1 MFVQQAFSVLLGAR
15 NCVRHLG
22 TAMDLPT
29 EVLLMMR
36 GKREAKDLALG
47 SYRVWAEYNR
57 NTVQGVQ
64 HPEEASGG
72 RTEEERPAQKVE
84 KIEKG
89 LQELQGDLWWPSSFF
104 ALTVPCRCR
113 SPPHTVLSLPACLGS
128 GTSSLCPGI

>member
-15 NCVRHLG
+15 YRVRHLG
-22 TAMDLPT
+22 TAMNLPT

-47 SYRVWAEYNR
+47 SYRVWAEYNC
-57 NTVQGVQ
+57 NMAQGVQ
-64 HPEEASGG
+64 RLEEASGG

-89 LQELQGDLWWPSSFF
+89 LQELQGHL
-104 ALTVPCRCR
+104 
-113 SPPHTVLSLPACLGS
+113 
-128 GTSSLCPGI
+128 